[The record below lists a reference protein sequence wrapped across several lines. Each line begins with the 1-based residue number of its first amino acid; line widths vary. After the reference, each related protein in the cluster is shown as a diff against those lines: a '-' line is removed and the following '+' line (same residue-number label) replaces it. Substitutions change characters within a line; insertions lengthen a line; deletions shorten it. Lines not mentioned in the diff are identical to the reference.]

1 MGSCKVGTIREN
13 ATTANN
19 FRAPPPIK
27 SEPEA
32 ANFPHQQYD
41 FSTESKLFTPPVS
54 YPEAPK
60 DMYYQVPEKTG
71 PSPPPK
77 PIFPWEAHAPKA
89 TRVFPTYKAPSPPP
103 VMEKAPSSATEAT
116 EAAEDGPPT
125 PPQPE
130 GDPWNAF
137 NRGNAWDEV
146 PEIERYVQAV
156 SQARKGKL
164 QVLHHT
170 PSTQATS
177 EPLTSPPIQQD
188 TRRPSMKL
196 TDFPTEI
203 ERPSL
208 PVTPAPIRRP
218 SFWGEERDAL
228 GELPAAE
235 GVPKQSD
242 WVCSAIPSILTLQLI
257 LCSILILPTLEP
269 RCPAGGTSTKTIR
282 GPREWTTGAGTQ
294 RSPQERNAGI
304 GQC

>member
-1 MGSCKVGTIREN
+1 M
-13 ATTANN
+13 
-19 FRAPPPIK
+19 K

-32 ANFPHQQYD
+32 ANFPNQQYD
-41 FSTESKLFTPPVS
+41 FSSESTLFSPPS
-54 YPEAPK
+54 KYPDAPR
-60 DMYYQVPEKTG
+60 DMYYQVPERTG

-103 VMEKAPSSATEAT
+103 IMETVPAAAT
-116 EAAEDGPPT
+116 AASE
-125 PPQPE
+125 PPQE
-130 GDPWNAF
+130 SSHQSEDAPWNSF
-137 NRGNAWDEV
+137 TRGNAWDEV

-156 SQARKGKL
+156 NQARKGKI

-170 PSTQATS
+170 PSGTAS
-177 EPLTSPPIQQD
+177 EPLTSPPIAED
-188 TRRPSMKL
+188 GRRPSMKL

-218 SFWGEERDAL
+218 SFWGEERDEL

-242 WVCSAIPSILTLQLI
+242 WVRSAILRMLLFQL
-257 LCSILILPTLEP
+257 LVSSILIISILEP
-269 RCPAGGTSTKTIR
+269 RRQARGTPTTAVR
-282 GPREWTTGAGTQ
+282 GPGEWTTGAGGKG
-294 RSPQERNAGI
+294 SPQERYA
-304 GQC
+304 